1 MGFKLEKLIFTTP
14 AEVIAALSVF
24 VNAGKNFD
32 KLLDLRREKL
42 SRAIYKSPS
51 FNGHGNRKGK
61 YRKDSMAAALA
72 EVERIDKKIYELAGN
87 FSALQNQVQDIINRL
102 YPNYN
107 QMSILE
113 WRYINGEQWE
123 EISKHTGFS
132 ISHCFLLHD
141 KAIKALLENETG
153 RKEENE

>member
-61 YRKDSMAAALA
+61 YRRHSIAAAL
-72 EVERIDKKIYELAGN
+72 ERIQRGKDKFIEL
-87 FSALQNQVQDIINRL
+87 F
-102 YPNYN
+102 
-107 QMSILE
+107 
-113 WRYINGEQWE
+113 GE
-123 EISKHTGFS
+123 
-132 ISHCFLLHD
+132 
-141 KAIKALLENETG
+141 
-153 RKEENE
+153 